1 MFGEIFYHS
10 GHTRVINLELIIF
23 ARFRIVDE
31 SCNRSGNQV
40 ILAQKEVRK

>member
-1 MFGEIFYHS
+1 MFDEFFYHS
-10 GHTRVINLELIIF
+10 GHPAAINLELIIS

-40 ILAQKEVRK
+40 P